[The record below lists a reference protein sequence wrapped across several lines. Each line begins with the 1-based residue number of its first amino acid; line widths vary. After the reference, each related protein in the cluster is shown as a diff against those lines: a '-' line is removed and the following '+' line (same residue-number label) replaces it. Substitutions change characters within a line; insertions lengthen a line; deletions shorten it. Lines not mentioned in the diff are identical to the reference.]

1 MDRVVCQGVEAV
13 SPSAVASS
21 RVSAVVAATG
31 SSRWPASS
39 TVAAWV
45 PAAPPTCTGSTS
57 AEVASYASST
67 PVNQPAALK
76 PNVVG
81 TACWVRVRATIGVRR
96 CCSTRSASSRTCS
109 RSALVTTPTA
119 SRAQQHQRRVDDV
132 LAGQSP
138 VQPACPVGVDVGQ
151 RGAQHVDEGG
161 GRVAAALRLGR
172 DHREVL
178 GTDESLEVELGDAGR
193 GDAGSGQRVQP
204 RLFDGDHRCEEGLV
218 GEEVAGALVTGPQ
231 EVAHRVSVA
240 RRGRRG
246 TPSPRRPGRRPG
258 AGCRRRS
265 RGRRQRRA
273 ASPAGRRP
281 ARRAACPGDG
291 PEGTRA

>member
-1 MDRVVCQGVEAV
+1 M
-13 SPSAVASS
+13 ASS

-39 TVAAWV
+39 TVAAMV

-67 PVNQPAALK
+67 PVSQPAALK
-76 PNVVG
+76 PERRRHGVLGQGTGDHRGATVLLHEVG
-81 TACWVRVRATIGVRR
+81 QQPDLFAQRTRDHADGVPG
-96 CCSTRSASSRTCS
+96 AE
-109 RSALVTTPTA
+109 
-119 SRAQQHQRRVDDV
+119 HQRRVDDV

-204 RLFDGDHRCEEGLV
+204 RLFDGDHRGEEGLV

-231 EVAHRVSVA
+231 EVAHRVSLA
-240 RRGRRG
+240 CRGRRG
-246 TPSPRRPGRRPG
+246 TPSPRRPVSPEPDVEDEAVVVGRG
-258 AGCRRRS
+258 D
-265 RGRRQRRA
+265 A

-281 ARRAACPGDG
+281 VRRAAGPGDG
-291 PEGTRA
+291 PEGTRG